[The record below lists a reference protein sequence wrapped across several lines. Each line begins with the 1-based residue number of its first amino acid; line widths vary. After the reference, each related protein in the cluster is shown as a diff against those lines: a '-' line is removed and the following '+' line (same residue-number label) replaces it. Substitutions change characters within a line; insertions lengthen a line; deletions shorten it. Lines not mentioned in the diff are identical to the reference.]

1 MLLGKVPFISCR
13 SEWHSPASQVR
24 INTSS
29 ASGSPSVSCS
39 ISSSPGGVEHRCP
52 DGVGHVVYL
61 SHRERAEPVSGDSPK
76 IKRRQGPRIGDLM
89 KVSISP
95 ACGITV
101 GYLRIVSAGRIGATS
116 ALYLVCG
123 ESNVGAT
130 QRW

>member
-1 MLLGKVPFISCR
+1 MAQSCIAGAYQHLVGFGLAQRQLFDFEISGR
-13 SEWHSPASQVR
+13 
-24 INTSS
+24 
-29 ASGSPSVSCS
+29 
-39 ISSSPGGVEHRCP
+39 GVEHRCP